1 MKKSIIVAISI
12 LFAFIL
18 LLLFVIINRDK
29 IKETFLNKQ
38 INKSY
43 YYILKEL
50 IDCYGETKDIS
61 INPGVNYAELI
72 DFNNDGIKE
81 LFVIYTKKPYEYY
94 INIFSYDENSHEVK
108 IKYSKNFNSGGFA
121 YLENINFLYLDN
133 IVLININE
141 LQTDAGYIEGNYTI
155 QEYLF
160 DKYYQFKNNSFEEL
174 KLSRIKHIICDDLFN
189 ETTYLIEY
197 ELNKNPIEEELY
209 NTYMQQYN
217 KGFLKNIIIN
227 NGSAYLAED
236 FESPKEV
243 LRKLK

>member
-50 IDCYGETKDIS
+50 IDCYCETKDIS

-81 LFVIYTKKPYEYY
+81 LFVIYTKKPY
-94 INIFSYDENSHEVK
+94 
-108 IKYSKNFNSGGFA
+108 
-121 YLENINFLYLDN
+121 
-133 IVLININE
+133 
-141 LQTDAGYIEGNYTI
+141 
-155 QEYLF
+155 
-160 DKYYQFKNNSFEEL
+160 
-174 KLSRIKHIICDDLFN
+174 
-189 ETTYLIEY
+189 
-197 ELNKNPIEEELY
+197 
-209 NTYMQQYN
+209 
-217 KGFLKNIIIN
+217 
-227 NGSAYLAED
+227 
-236 FESPKEV
+236 
-243 LRKLK
+243 